1 MARRPRQDTVLVHAG
16 RHPEDFGGVVNTPVV
31 RASTILY
38 PDLGSYE
45 RSRANKF
52 GALRYGRY
60 GTQTAFALIEAM
72 AELEHGDGAVLYPS
86 GLAAIAGV
94 LKPLLGPGDHLL
106 VTDAVYGPA
115 RNFCETELRRNGVD
129 VTFFAPSAGAE
140 IGELIR
146 PQTRAV
152 YCESPGSLTFEVQD
166 IPAISAACADS
177 DIAVVV
183 DNTWATP
190 FFHQPLAHGAD
201 ISIHAATKYIV
212 GHSDAMLGVAVAKER
227 HLPRLRAWAAE
238 HGILAGPDECW
249 LGLRGLRSLGARL
262 RQHQES
268 AKQIAGRLQHHPAVE
283 RVLYPALAT
292 DDSHTIWLR
301 DFTGASGLFGL
312 ELAPADPRAVRDFID
327 GLGLFGIGSSWGGY
341 ESLVLP
347 SKPVRTVRQAHWQGP
362 LLRLHIGLEDPNDLL
377 DDLQSGLDILDA
389 VNSRHE
395 RTRDNARSC

>member
-1 MARRPRQDTVLVHAG
+1 MPIHSKRDTVLVHAG
-16 RHPEDFGGVVNTPVV
+16 RHPEDFGGAVNTPVV

-38 PDLGSYE
+38 PDLKTYE
-45 RSRANKF
+45 RSRADKF
-52 GALRYGRY
+52 SALRYGRY
-60 GTQTAFALIEAM
+60 GTQTAFALAEAM
-72 AELEHGDGAVLYPS
+72 AQCEQGDGSVLYPS
-86 GLAAIAGV
+86 GLAAIACV
-94 LKPLLGPGDHLL
+94 LKSLLGPGDHLL

-129 VTFFAPSAGAE
+129 VTFFPPTTGAG
-140 IGELIR
+140 ISDLIR
-146 PQTRAV
+146 PQTRVV
-152 YCESPGSLTFEVQD
+152 YCESPGSLSFEVQD
-166 IPAISAACADS
+166 IPAIAAACAAS

-190 FFHQPLAHGAD
+190 FFHQPLKLGAH

-212 GHSDAMLGVAVAKER
+212 GHSDAMLGVAVARER

-268 AKQIAGRLQHHPAVE
+268 AKQVAEAVQDHPAVK
-283 RVLYPALAT
+283 RVLYPALPT

-301 DFTGASGLFGL
+301 DFAGATGLFGI
-312 ELAPADPRAVRDFID
+312 ELMPAASEAVRDLID
-327 GLGLFGIGSSWGGY
+327 GLKLFGIGSSWGGY

-347 SKPVRTVRQAHWQGP
+347 SNPIRTVSHAHWRGP

-377 DDLQSGLDILDA
+377 EDLQSGLDALHA
-389 VNSRHE
+389 ANLRHE
-395 RTRDNARSC
+395 RKQDARNR

>member
-1 MARRPRQDTVLVHAG
+1 MSRRSRPDTVLVHAG
-16 RHPEDFGGVVNTPVV
+16 RHPEDFGGAVNTPVV

-45 RSRANKF
+45 RSRADKF

-60 GTQTAFALIEAM
+60 GTQTAFALMEAM
-72 AELEHGDGAVLYPS
+72 TELEQGDGTVLYPS

-94 LKPLLGPGDHLL
+94 LKSLLGPGDHLL

-115 RNFCETELRRNGVD
+115 RNFCETELRRGGID
-129 VTFFAPSAGAE
+129 VTFFTPTAGAA
-140 IGELIR
+140 IADLIR
-146 PQTRAV
+146 PETRVV

-166 IPAISAACADS
+166 LPAIAAACAAA

-190 FFHQPLAHGAD
+190 FFHQPLRHGAH

-212 GHSDAMLGVAVAKER
+212 GHSDAMLGVAVAR
-227 HLPRLRAWAAE
+227 QQHIPRLRAWAAE

-268 AKQIAGRLQHHPAVE
+268 AGKIAATLQHHPAVK

-292 DDSHTIWLR
+292 DCSHSIWLR

-312 ELAPADPRAVRDFID
+312 ELAPAEPGAVRDFID

-347 SKPVRTVRQAHWQGP
+347 SKPVRTVSLVEWQGP
-362 LLRLHIGLEDPNDLL
+362 VLRLHIGLEDPEDLL
-377 DDLQSGLDILDA
+377 DDLQGGLDTLHA
-389 VNSRHE
+389 LNSRKE
-395 RTRDNARSC
+395 EKCP